1 MKYNLI
7 GFYFFDKTLIFF
19 KYFFHF
25 ILFLISKIMYVMK
38 KIFLLLLILLN
49 SRFVH
54 ASTILG
60 DNLYIKNETRTWS
73 KSDSPY
79 IIRSCI
85 TLSSSTLFISDIDLI
100 FESSGCINSFSSNI
114 SMNNVNIND
123 NTNNGIINLFN
134 NSAFN
139 GINLNV
145 KSNHFVESYN
155 SSINLDNLYNDSAN
169 NNLISLYDKS
179 NLSLQ
184 NSKITNNVN
193 IFYIHNANEIIMN
206 NNEFLNNAK
215 VMNLYYANSV
225 KVNFNDFEN
234 NNIAIESYMYDF
246 DNLNIN
252 FENNYFESDNPK
264 IVLYNDY
271 DLNLKN
277 RLFGPFKINIFS
289 KMKNVNK
296 NNCCSNILFLPGLM
310 ASRLYIDKNQ
320 LWEPNRN
327 ADVSKLFLNSLGNSI
342 STVYTKDIILKT
354 NILNG
359 YIIDE
364 KIYEDF
370 IKYLYSIKNNKLIND
385 YNAMPYDWRL
395 SPDMLLDNGIKLR
408 DRNIDIIDYI
418 KSLQKTSKTGK
429 VTIITHSNGGL
440 VAKKIL
446 LELKKQ
452 NLENIID
459 KVIFVAMPEYG
470 TPQAIT
476 SLIYGHS
483 QSIAGGLILKSSV
496 ASDLAKNMSTAYS
509 LLPSDKY
516 YSFIKNNKV
525 LQQNVLNT
533 YSGLNIGL
541 YEKAKQL
548 HLDID
553 NMSYSSS
560 TNIYQIVGTGLNTVS
575 DIMLSD
581 KNKILP
587 LYNKNG
593 DGVVMDLYNFREG
606 KIMYLDLKNSKYEH
620 YNIMNHPDVIYYTDL
635 ILKNINIDNMCLDY
649 NKIIKNNNYKLLQIT
664 PNNSPVSKYLNPFD
678 MEMSIGFSP
687 LNDNSNN
694 SLYIDKYNLNS
705 ASMLD
710 TVSEVNNNRFETMNK
725 SINYLYTDNIDNITF
740 KTKQDYVIDIEFIE
754 NNNDLISITEFE
766 NINLFKNSELKI
778 IVDDDSNALHLVF
791 PITGSGL
798 KIENNTVNNSLSL
811 DEKIDYVI
819 NSIKT
824 SNMDILF
831 KEKYTRRLESYKKSK
846 DQTYLNYLK
855 NLIDTGISS
864 INKVSYS
871 PVLKARYAKMREDY
885 MYLKILLL
893 KL

>member
-1 MKYNLI
+1 
-7 GFYFFDKTLIFF
+7 
-19 KYFFHF
+19 
-25 ILFLISKIMYVMK
+25 MYVMK

-483 QSIAGGLILKSSV
+483 QSIAGGLILK
-496 ASDLAKNMSTAYS
+496 
-509 LLPSDKY
+509 
-516 YSFIKNNKV
+516 
-525 LQQNVLNT
+525 
-533 YSGLNIGL
+533 
-541 YEKAKQL
+541 
-548 HLDID
+548 
-553 NMSYSSS
+553 
-560 TNIYQIVGTGLNTVS
+560 
-575 DIMLSD
+575 
-581 KNKILP
+581 
-587 LYNKNG
+587 
-593 DGVVMDLYNFREG
+593 
-606 KIMYLDLKNSKYEH
+606 
-620 YNIMNHPDVIYYTDL
+620 
-635 ILKNINIDNMCLDY
+635 
-649 NKIIKNNNYKLLQIT
+649 
-664 PNNSPVSKYLNPFD
+664 
-678 MEMSIGFSP
+678 
-687 LNDNSNN
+687 
-694 SLYIDKYNLNS
+694 
-705 ASMLD
+705 
-710 TVSEVNNNRFETMNK
+710 
-725 SINYLYTDNIDNITF
+725 
-740 KTKQDYVIDIEFIE
+740 
-754 NNNDLISITEFE
+754 
-766 NINLFKNSELKI
+766 
-778 IVDDDSNALHLVF
+778 
-791 PITGSGL
+791 
-798 KIENNTVNNSLSL
+798 
-811 DEKIDYVI
+811 
-819 NSIKT
+819 
-824 SNMDILF
+824 
-831 KEKYTRRLESYKKSK
+831 
-846 DQTYLNYLK
+846 
-855 NLIDTGISS
+855 
-864 INKVSYS
+864 
-871 PVLKARYAKMREDY
+871 
-885 MYLKILLL
+885 
-893 KL
+893 